1 MNNKPEDFRSVNNPY
16 GQAVPAPQPH
26 AYPGQPT
33 QQFGQAQ
40 PAGQQPYTQPQPEAH
55 YNTQSQPEAQYNPQG
70 QHSAYGSNTAE
81 PTHQY
86 EQFEPQM
93 GGNTGSGGMQTDNQ
107 GGGFG
112 DQGMPQGPATAAA
125 PEPKKRRTL
134 GMPAV
139 LSLMLVSAVGA
150 GSAVGLG
157 LSAANQHNDNSHVV
171 NALNEP
177 AVQRTGTTEPGD
189 VEQVAANVL
198 PSVVSIRV
206 SSRNAVEEG
215 SGSIISSDGYVLTNN
230 HVVGSAAQ
238 GSDIQVTLNDGST
251 MDADFVAGDAE
262 ADVAVIK
269 IRGANDLPVISFG
282 DSSQVRVGQQ
292 VVAIGSPLGLS
303 ATVTTGIVSALNR
316 PVRASGGDG
325 GESSLIDAIQTDA
338 AINPGNSGGPLV
350 DMNGNLIGMNSVIA
364 SMSNGQGQAGSIGLG
379 FAIPV
384 NQVRRLAQQL
394 IDNGRVSQPKIGVSL
409 NPNDR
414 YRGALIADVAK
425 GSPAD
430 EAGLRPGE
438 LVVGVND
445 RVIDSND
452 ALIAAI
458 RGFEFGDTITLKV
471 RTSDDQ
477 KPREVQVTLPAE

>member
-1 MNNKPEDFRSVNNPY
+1 M
-16 GQAVPAPQPH
+16 
-26 AYPGQPT
+26 
-33 QQFGQAQ
+33 
-40 PAGQQPYTQPQPEAH
+40 
-55 YNTQSQPEAQYNPQG
+55 
-70 QHSAYGSNTAE
+70 
-81 PTHQY
+81 
-86 EQFEPQM
+86 
-93 GGNTGSGGMQTDNQ
+93 
-107 GGGFG
+107 
-112 DQGMPQGPATAAA
+112 
-125 PEPKKRRTL
+125 
-134 GMPAV
+134 
-139 LSLMLVSAVGA
+139 
-150 GSAVGLG
+150 
-157 LSAANQHNDNSHVV
+157 
-171 NALNEP
+171 
-177 AVQRTGTTEPGD
+177 
-189 VEQVAANVL
+189 
-198 PSVVSIRV
+198 
-206 SSRNAVEEG
+206 
-215 SGSIISSDGYVLTNN
+215 
-230 HVVGSAAQ
+230 
-238 GSDIQVTLNDGST
+238 
-251 MDADFVAGDAE
+251 
-262 ADVAVIK
+262 
-269 IRGANDLPVISFG
+269 
-282 DSSQVRVGQQ
+282 
-292 VVAIGSPLGLS
+292 
-303 ATVTTGIVSALNR
+303 
-316 PVRASGGDG
+316 RASGGDG

>member
-1 MNNKPEDFRSVNNPY
+1 MNNQPEDFRSVNNPY
-16 GQAVPAPQPH
+16 GQGSPNPQPH

-40 PAGQQPYTQPQPEAH
+40 PAGQQPYTQPQPEAQ
-55 YNTQSQPEAQYNPQG
+55 YAQQNPQPQPEGHYAQQAQP
-70 QHSAYGSNTAE
+70 SAFGSSTPE
-81 PTHQY
+81 PTRQY

-93 GGNTGSGGMQTDNQ
+93 GGASGNVAPGGNGGDNS
-107 GGGFG
+107 
-112 DQGMPQGPATAAA
+112 MPQGAAVAAA
-125 PEPKKRRTL
+125 PEPKKRHTL

-262 ADVAVIK
+262 TDIAVIK
-269 IRGANDLPVISFG
+269 IRGANDLPVISLG

-364 SMSNGQGQAGSIGLG
+364 SMSNGEGQAGSIGLG

-384 NQVRRLAQQL
+384 NQARRLAQQL

-477 KPREVQVTLPAE
+477 QPREVQVTLPAE

>member
-1 MNNKPEDFRSVNNPY
+1 MNNQPEDFRSVNNPY
-16 GQAVPAPQPH
+16 GQGSPNPQPH

-40 PAGQQPYTQPQPEAH
+40 PAGQQPYTQPQPEAQ
-55 YNTQSQPEAQYNPQG
+55 YAQQNPQPQPEGHYAQQAQP
-70 QHSAYGSNTAE
+70 SAFGSSTPE
-81 PTHQY
+81 PTRQY

-93 GGNTGSGGMQTDNQ
+93 GGASGNVAPGGNGGDNS
-107 GGGFG
+107 
-112 DQGMPQGPATAAA
+112 MPQGAAVAAA
-125 PEPKKRRTL
+125 SEPKKRHTL

-262 ADVAVIK
+262 TDIAVIK
-269 IRGANDLPVISFG
+269 IRGANDLPVISLG

-364 SMSNGQGQAGSIGLG
+364 SMSNGEGQAGSIGLG

-384 NQVRRLAQQL
+384 NQARRLAQQL

-477 KPREVQVTLPAE
+477 QPREVQVTLPAE